1 MRKGN
6 DHACLL
12 ALIRRAIARAPIIRI
27 AEDRN
32 DDAFYAAALRKGL
45 LLLQNLLALHILN
58 IYSHRSRML

>member
-1 MRKGN
+1 ML
-6 DHACLL
+6 ACLL
-12 ALIRRAIARAPIIRI
+12 ALIRRAIALAPIIRI

-32 DDAFYAAALRKGL
+32 DDDAFYAASALSTGL